1 MIKLLIGKQIAAI
14 VLTYTAQQGLAENI
28 KGRFYKDLI
37 SLVSKVTVKEVKKPF
52 VLKRK
57 VCRLND

>member
-1 MIKLLIGKQIAAI
+1 MIKLLIGKQIAVI

-28 KGRFYKDLI
+28 QGRFYKDLI